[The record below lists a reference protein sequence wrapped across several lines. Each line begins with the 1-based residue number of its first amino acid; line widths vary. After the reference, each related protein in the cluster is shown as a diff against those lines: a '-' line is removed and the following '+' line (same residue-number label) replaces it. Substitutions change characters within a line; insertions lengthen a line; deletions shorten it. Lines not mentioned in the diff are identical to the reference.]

1 MKAEQVLTLAI
12 NTLNRWN
19 DEYIEAGE
27 TVDLVTTANIR
38 FLESELAVIK
48 MAGSNKTLWTKYTR
62 IAIQL
67 AYAVLDSDDNA

>member
-19 DEYIEAGE
+19 NEYLEAGE
-27 TVDLVTTANIR
+27 TIDLVTTANMK

-62 IAIQL
+62 YAIQL
-67 AYAVLDSDDNA
+67 AYAILDSDDS